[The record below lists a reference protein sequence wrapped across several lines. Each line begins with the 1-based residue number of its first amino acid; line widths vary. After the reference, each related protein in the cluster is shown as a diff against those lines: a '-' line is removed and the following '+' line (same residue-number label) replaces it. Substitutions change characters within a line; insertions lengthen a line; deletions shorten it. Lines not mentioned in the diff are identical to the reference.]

1 MPKKIVPA
9 MSIKIA
15 AKAVLG
21 GGDGRAGKLTRNLG
35 IVRFNSGMDD
45 RSSSWS
51 GDDDRRIEEISLY
64 FFIFSARFGDVR
76 RGACATERSRQTA
89 ANAMV
94 ASFVV
99 GKP

>member
-21 GGDGRAGKLTRNLG
+21 GGDGRDGKLTRNLG
-35 IVRFNSGMDD
+35 MVRFNSGIDD

-51 GDDDRRIEEISLY
+51 GDDDRRMEDTSLY
-64 FFIFSARFGDVR
+64 FFIV
-76 RGACATERSRQTA
+76 
-89 ANAMV
+89 
-94 ASFVV
+94 
-99 GKP
+99 